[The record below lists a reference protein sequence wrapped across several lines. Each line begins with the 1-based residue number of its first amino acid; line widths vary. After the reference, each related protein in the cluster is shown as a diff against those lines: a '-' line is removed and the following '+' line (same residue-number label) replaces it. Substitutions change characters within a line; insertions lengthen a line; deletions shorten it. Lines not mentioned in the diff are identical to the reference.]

1 MSKSF
6 STDILRLQQEMQY
19 RNYSTNTIRSYC
31 HTLRHSFATHLLEK
45 GVNIRY
51 IQELLG
57 HTSIRTTSR
66 YRKPT
71 ANHVY
76 YSSELICI
84 GSGGELGDTICRPV
98 RYLSKVIVQP
108 CEGIY
113 TTHFACPHQ
122 GVNYR

>member
-66 YRKPT
+66 YL
-71 ANHVY
+71 H
-76 YSSELICI
+76 L
-84 GSGGELGDTICRPV
+84 
-98 RYLSKVIVQP
+98 
-108 CEGIY
+108 
-113 TTHFACPHQ
+113 THFNPALVYSPLEEM
-122 GVNYR
+122 NI